1 MRVRSLQTYV
11 KEENLLGT
19 GRIDALRGYNVGID
33 TAAWARSL
41 SAFRDP
47 FSDIMGG
54 LPLKVNEI
62 LRSELNAFESNRIYP
77 IFLFE
82 GITPMGHSLFQKLDA
97 KRMYKAWEAILE
109 QRVDQALAEFSFVS
123 RLSDE
128 LLLHMARYFR
138 CKSYQHTLT
147 HPHAVTTTNP
157 SDPVSSANAATS
169 SSAESSSTSSV
180 HLKRKLAV
188 FQCPYLCGH
197 QVSYLMK
204 KKYIDAAFG
213 LIGFLLFGLPRV
225 IVSIDFKAAK
235 FEWAEKER
243 LLTKWELTEH
253 QLGDA
258 CLIAGTE
265 YCHTLPQVLIKHDN
279 SEVSSFRFK
288 HAVKCA
294 QCSPLR
300 HLLSSESFQDADAC
314 ATWTHLYGIS
324 RSLLTYQVALG
335 DSGTLECFTY
345 DKWNTPV
352 PQDFHQVMG
361 RRLPESVFG
370 LMLQGLLSP
379 TLPRV
384 LAHGEWIDLDGPVV
398 LTAHHES
405 LLAQLRSYRLLAIGL
420 IARHLHPSFHKRR
433 ILFDYVSRYT
443 NDVASLLSS
452 CNGQKRLP
460 HYCPNLRPLL
470 PWCFS
475 LVNVEEKVQDRGQ
488 EEPTF
493 MFCLDW
499 HASTFSEPLAKYYSD
514 LGIPYPAYPADKK
527 PLFDGTQMRI
537 IELQE
542 RDLTRIETSSRKLSA
557 ANQSRKTLDPAQNY
571 VIALIM
577 FSLLDCLEY
586 FDHNATPKGSP
597 ISLGLVLKD
606 RVSAQYEMEVL
617 LCMELLKLG
626 ILTGVELR
634 FGPECEYPRELME
647 LDLGKCEE
655 RAMRLNASAQ
665 SRIPCAP
672 AAVTP
677 QSFQNSL
684 RLISRVASLVTVRLE
699 FDVSELPLS
708 YVDFDIAA
716 YSGMVKSVKR
726 ALNLLIEGCI
736 ANICLQEPSYTRVL
750 TPDLFDPSN
759 CHIPW
764 FSNCLAIGGVLMKA
778 FLQADYKN
786 TDQLRECIGSL
797 ATKYHEVVDFW
808 PTVLGLCEFWCLI
821 SSIVRSGCFA
831 QAEHIEREFDDADTV
846 LCLKVLDF
854 LPHINNGNFPQCY
867 PLLSATLEKHLSI
880 DLASGMSLPLHQKMQ
895 PSVTVA

>member
-11 KEENLLGT
+11 KEENLLGV
-19 GRIDALRGYNVGID
+19 GRIDSLRGYNVGVD

-41 SAFRDP
+41 PAFRDP
-47 FSDIMGG
+47 LSDVMGG
-54 LPLKVNEI
+54 LPLRVNEV
-62 LRSELNAFESNRIYP
+62 LRAEISAFEANKMYP

-82 GITPMGHSLFQKLDA
+82 GITPMGHSLFQKLDS
-97 KRMYKAWEAILE
+97 KRMCKAWEAVLE
-109 QRVDQALAEFSFVS
+109 QRQDQALNGFSFIS

-128 LLLHMARYFR
+128 LLLHIARYLR
-138 CKSYQHTLT
+138 GKSYL
-147 HPHAVTTTNP
+147 PPVNGAGSENPAVGGSNP
-157 SDPVSSANAATS
+157 AAPSAAPPI
-169 SSAESSSTSSV
+169 
-180 HLKRKLAV
+180 RRRLAV

-225 IVSIDFKAAK
+225 IVSIDFKTAK

-243 LLTKWELTEH
+243 LLAKWELTEH

-265 YCHTLPQVLIKHDN
+265 YCHTLPQVLIKNDN
-279 SEVSSFRFK
+279 SEVSTFRFK

-300 HLLSSESFQDADAC
+300 HLLSSESFQDPEAC
-314 ATWTHLYGIS
+314 ATWTHLYGVS
-324 RSLLTYQVALG
+324 RSLLTHQVALG
-335 DSGTLECFTY
+335 DSGALECFTNE
-345 DKWNTPV
+345 KWNCPV
-352 PQDFHQVMG
+352 PQDIHQVMG
-361 RRLPESVFG
+361 RRLPEAVFG
-370 LMLQGLLSP
+370 LMLQGILSP

-405 LLAQLRSYRLLAIGL
+405 LLVQLRSYRLLALGL
-420 IARHLHPSFHKRR
+420 VARHLHSSFHKRR
-433 ILFDYVSRYT
+433 VFFDYISRYT
-443 NDVASLLSS
+443 SDASALLSS

-470 PWCFS
+470 PWSFTLLS
-475 LVNVEEKVQDRGQ
+475 VEEKVQDRGQ
-488 EEPTF
+488 ERPTF

-499 HASTFSEPLAKYYSD
+499 HASSMSEPLAQYYSE
-514 LGIPYPAYPADKK
+514 LAIPYPINLSDKR
-527 PLFDGTQMRI
+527 PLFDGTHMKI
-537 IELQE
+537 IEIQE
-542 RDLTRIETSSRKLSA
+542 RDLNRLEVSSRKALA
-557 ANQSRKTLDPAQNY
+557 LDQRRKQLDPAQNY

-586 FDHNATPKGSP
+586 FDHQSTPKGAP

-634 FGPECEYPRELME
+634 FGPECEYPTELLE
-647 LDLGKCEE
+647 VDLIKCEE
-655 RAMRLNASAQ
+655 RAKRLCLSAQ
-665 SRIPCAP
+665 NRIPSAP
-672 AAVTP
+672 PAISCD
-677 QSFQNSL
+677 SFLNSL
-684 RLISRVASLVTVRLE
+684 RLISRVVSLVTVRLE
-699 FDVSELPLS
+699 FDVAELPLA

-726 ALNLLIEGCI
+726 ALNLIIEGCI
-736 ANICLQEPSYTRVL
+736 ANICLQESSYARVL
-750 TPDLFDPSN
+750 TPDLFDPLN
-759 CHIPW
+759 PHVPW
-764 FSNCLAIGGVLMKA
+764 FAPCLAIGGVLIKA

-786 TDQLRECIGSL
+786 AEQLRECIFSL
-797 ATKYHEVVDFW
+797 PAKYSEVVDFW
-808 PTVLGLCEFWCLI
+808 PTVLGLCEFWCLV

-831 QAEHIEREFDDADTV
+831 NAAHIEKEFDDADTV
-846 LCLKVLDF
+846 LCLRVLDF

-867 PLLSATLEKHLSI
+867 PLLSATLEKRLSI
-880 DLASGMSLPLHQKMQ
+880 DLASGMSLSVPQRMQQPPL
-895 PSVTVA
+895 VVV